1 MAHIRIIVE
10 SVDDNGELIEKEIV
24 MTKNI
29 AKPEGIIDLG
39 FRHSEQIDILRHV
52 QQQLLNKQ
60 SVFLKEDL
68 QNCPK
73 CKDKLY
79 KNGYVKSDFHSVFT
93 DHKVAVIRQRCKSC
107 NWTSIPSIR
116 SLFGNSSLILPDSV
130 VSKINSHYLM
140 SRD

>member
-73 CKDKLY
+73 CKDKLAWF
-79 KNGYVKSDFHSVFT
+79 KNH
-93 DHKVAVIRQRCKSC
+93 
-107 NWTSIPSIR
+107 
-116 SLFGNSSLILPDSV
+116 LF
-130 VSKINSHYLM
+130 
-140 SRD
+140 